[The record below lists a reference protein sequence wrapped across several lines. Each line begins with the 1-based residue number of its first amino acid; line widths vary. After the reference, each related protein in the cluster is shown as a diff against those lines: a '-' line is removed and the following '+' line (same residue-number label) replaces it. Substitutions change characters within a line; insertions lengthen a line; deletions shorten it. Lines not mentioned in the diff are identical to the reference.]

1 MFYVDENV
9 KRVKNK
15 FWHVNLILK
24 TIIFVSLENQL
35 GSAEDFAFEE
45 EYNKK
50 LPGLNELDFY
60 MQNIHRNDTDRDDLM
75 FSRNHLVNGS
85 NLLNKTLALGIDIN
99 NLKEVLGTVKQVLDE
114 GAKLT
119 DSIVY
124 SLIAIYSLV
133 IVVGILGNILIL
145 WAVLGRDAMRT
156 GRNVFIGTLA
166 ASDLFLCIF
175 TMPSTLW
182 EVN

>member
-1 MFYVDENV
+1 MTG
-9 KRVKNK
+9 
-15 FWHVNLILK
+15 NLTMI
-24 TIIFVSLENQL
+24 S
-35 GSAEDFAFEE
+35 S
-45 EYNKK
+45 
-50 LPGLNELDFY
+50 
-60 MQNIHRNDTDRDDLM
+60 
-75 FSRNHLVNGS
+75 NGS
-85 NLLNKTLALGIDIN
+85 SFFNETSSLGRIANLNDLKDILGI
-99 NLKEVLGTVKQVLDE
+99 VKQTLDE

-124 SLIAIYSLV
+124 LLIAIYSVV
-133 IVVGILGNILIL
+133 IVVGVLGNILIL

-182 EVN
+182 EVRKKYLG